1 MPNHFHFCCERCDCI
16 TKLNGNGDLLMYEDN
31 ILFSSVIKHHVFTV
45 QITMYVPF
53 KGQNMQGT

>member
-1 MPNHFHFCCERCDCI
+1 
-16 TKLNGNGDLLMYEDN
+16 MYEDN

-53 KGQNMQGT
+53 KGQNMQGTWRQFFWNIDE